1 MTKKKVFIVDDDLD
15 HIDALKIILEANNFD
30 VYFTTSDA
38 NAIDEIIDKKV
49 DIVILD
55 VMFPDNPTTGFEIC
69 RDIKMH
75 DQLKSLPV
83 IILSA
88 INEKFNMAFSSN
100 IGEDI
105 ENSSIP
111 ADDFIEKPIKPK
123 QLLEVI
129 NKYI

>member
-1 MTKKKVFIVDDDLD
+1 MAKKKVLIVDDDLD
-15 HIDALKIILEANNFD
+15 HIDALKIILEANSFE